1 MKITKKVT
9 KKIVPALMVVMLA
22 TSLVACG
29 NNGDNQAPSEKS
41 TSGATKQAEMFPNFQ
56 GKDFE
61 GNSVDQSIFAKNE
74 VTLLNFWFN
83 GCSACVNE
91 MPALEKFNA
100 KLREKGAELIGV
112 NVQVAD
118 NEADLKEA
126 KEILSTQGATY
137 RNIYITGDQNAKSYI
152 SKIFGFPTTIIVD
165 KNGDIIGQPIVGS
178 IEDEKKLEEILKV
191 VDEVKAGRG
200 DTASVSSSEPE
211 KDKMTELLAEENNI
225 LSGEHKDLWN
235 KLFDKVEKD
244 KVRQDSSETYD
255 EFLKAQIEA
264 GKNLFTE
271 EEIKIL
277 NEDLKKI
284 TELEKQILELTNK
297 K

>member
-9 KKIVPALMVVMLA
+9 KKIVPALMVAMLA

-29 NNGDNQAPSEKS
+29 NNEAQMPSDKS
-41 TSGATKQAEMFPNFQ
+41 TTEATKQAEMFPNFQ

-100 KLREKGAELIGV
+100 KLRERGAELIGV

-137 RNIYITGDQNAKSYI
+137 RNIYITGDQDAKSYI

-178 IEDEKKLEEILKV
+178 IEDEKKLDEILKV

-200 DTASVSSSEPE
+200 VSASVSSSAPE
-211 KDKMTELLAEENNI
+211 KDKMTELIAEESNI

-244 KVRQDSSETYD
+244 KVQQDSNSTYD

-264 GKNLFTE
+264 GKDLFTE
-271 EEIKIL
+271 EELKML

-284 TELEKQILELTNK
+284 TELEKQILELSK
-297 K
+297 KN